1 MANLGEVFDATTVD
15 PTASYPVYPADK
27 YRVEIIKSDMMPTKN
42 GDGEFLL
49 LEMEILDGPHKGGK
63 IKDRLNIV
71 NQNQT
76 AQEIAKRAL
85 SSICHAV
92 DVMQVSNSEVLHFK
106 PLMVEL
112 RVRPAGP
119 DKSGVLRDAQ
129 NEVRGYTA
137 IAGGGVAA
145 LPSARPVGGATAPRP
160 ATQAAAKPAAGGPSA
175 APWRR

>member
-15 PTASYPVYPADK
+15 PSTSYPVYPADK

-42 GDGEFLL
+42 GDGQFLL
-49 LEMEILDGPHKGGK
+49 LEMAILDGPYKDGK
-63 IKDRLNIV
+63 ITDRLNLV

-76 AQEIAKRAL
+76 AQEIAQRAL
-85 SSICHAV
+85 SAICHATG
-92 DVMQVSNSEVLHFK
+92 VMQVSDSEQLHFK
-106 PLMVEL
+106 PLMAEL

-137 IAGGGVAA
+137 TAGGGVAA
-145 LPSARPVGGATAPRP
+145 APSARPVGGATAPRSTTP
-160 ATQAAAKPAAGGPSA
+160 AAAKAAAGGA
-175 APWRR
+175 AVAPWRR